1 MHEGEDIL
9 EGDLMAINVEEAL
22 NLVYKL
28 ALPLGTEIAPIE
40 NSVHRVLSETITAS
54 HSLPSFDNSAMDGY
68 AVRASDAGKTLQQSC
83 TIFAGDGSEIRMV
96 EDQCIRIMTG
106 AKIPQGCEAIVP
118 IEDVVVNE
126 DQVTFPSSIKPSQHI
141 RLKGEDIQAG
151 MTLLEEGTM
160 LHAHHISLL
169 ASQGITHVK
178 LYRRPRVALF
188 SSGNELKMHYETL
201 GSNQLY
207 NTNTPTFAARAE
219 ELGCDVIFTGTAED
233 TLESVQAH
241 IQRALNADLIIT
253 SGGVSVGDADFTKEA
268 FNSLGFEGAFESVDI
283 KPGKP
288 TTFGRI
294 GNTVVLNLP
303 GNPLAAALC
312 FELFGQ
318 SAILSLSGR
327 SDKYL
332 STLSTHMAEPFK
344 MKKGRRSLIPGWFD
358 GTSFTPSQKFGP
370 GMVLPLALANAFMMV
385 DASVEGFEKGDVVK
399 IIPTRWCMSSAAR
412 NSLITL

>member
-1 MHEGEDIL
+1 
-9 EGDLMAINVEEAL
+9 MAISVEEAL
-22 NLVYKL
+22 NLVYSFVS
-28 ALPLGTEIAPIE
+28 PTQTEIVPIE
-40 NSVHRVLSETITAS
+40 NAVHRILSEPIIAQ

-68 AVRASDAGKTLQQSC
+68 AVRTEDAGKTLKQSC
-83 TIFAGDGSEIRMV
+83 VIFAGDGNEIRMI

-118 IEDVVVNE
+118 IEEVHIAE
-126 DQVTFPSSIKPSQHI
+126 DQITLPTAIKPSQHI

-151 MTLLEEGTM
+151 MSLLEKGTM

-188 SSGNELKMHYETL
+188 SSGNELKMHYEPL
-201 GSNQLY
+201 GANQLY
-207 NTNTPTFAARAE
+207 NTNTPTFAARAQ

-233 TLESVQAH
+233 TLASIQEH

-268 FNSLGFEGAFESVDI
+268 FASLGFEGAFESVDI

-294 GNTVVLNLP
+294 GTTLILNLP

-312 FELFGQ
+312 FEVFGQ
-318 SAILSLSGR
+318 SAILALSGR
-327 SDKYL
+327 TDKYL
-332 STLSTHMAEPFK
+332 STIATKMAEPFK

-358 GTSFTPSQKFGP
+358 GSSFTPSEKFGP
-370 GMVLPLALANAFMMV
+370 GMVLPLSRANAYMMV
-385 DASVEGFEKGDVVK
+385 DASVEGFEKDAVIK
-399 IIPTRWCMSSAAR
+399 IIPTRWCMSSEEQK
-412 NSLITL
+412 SLITD

>member
-1 MHEGEDIL
+1 
-9 EGDLMAINVEEAL
+9 MAINVEEAL
-22 NLVYKL
+22 DAIYTF
-28 ALPLGTEIAPIE
+28 ASPTQSEIVPIE
-40 NSVHRVLSETITAS
+40 NGIHRVLCESINAS

-68 AVRASDAGKTLQQSC
+68 AVRVEDAGKTLKQSC
-83 TIFAGDGSEIRMV
+83 VIFAGNGEEIRLV

-118 IEDVVVNE
+118 IEEVIVNG
-126 DQVTFPSSIKPSQHI
+126 DAITFPSSIRASAHI

-151 MTLLEEGTM
+151 MELLSEGTI

-169 ASQGITHVK
+169 ASQGITHIRV
-178 LYRRPRVALF
+178 YRRPRIALF
-188 SSGNELKMHYETL
+188 SSGNELKMHYEPL

-207 NTNTPTFAARAE
+207 NTNTPTFAARAQ
-219 ELGCDVIFTGTAED
+219 ELGCDVIFTGTASD
-233 TLESVQAH
+233 SLESIREH
-241 IQRALNADLIIT
+241 IERSLNADLIIT

-268 FNSLGFEGAFESVDI
+268 FASLGFEGAFESVDI

-294 GNTVVLNLP
+294 GTTLILNLP

-318 SAILSLSGR
+318 SAILALSGR

-332 STLSTHMAEPFK
+332 STLTTKISEPFT

-358 GTSFTPSQKFGP
+358 GAAFTPSEKFGP
-370 GMVLPLALANAFMMV
+370 GMVLPLSRANAYMMV
-385 DASVEGFEKGDVVK
+385 DASVEGFEKDAVVK
-399 IIPTRWCMSSAAR
+399 IIPTRWCMSSEKQT
-412 NSLITL
+412 SLITL

>member
-1 MHEGEDIL
+1 
-9 EGDLMAINVEEAL
+9 MAISVEEAL

-28 ALPLGTEIAPIE
+28 AYPTQMEIVPIE
-40 NSVHRVLSETITAS
+40 NAIQRVLYEKITAT

-68 AVRASDAGKTLQQSC
+68 AVRCEDAGKTLQQSC
-83 TIFAGDGSEIRMV
+83 VIFAGNGDEIRMV

-118 IEDVVVNE
+118 IEEVTLNE
-126 DQVTFPSSIKPSQHI
+126 GQVTFPSFIKPSQHI

-151 MTLLEEGTM
+151 MTLLEKGTM
-160 LHAHHISLL
+160 LHAHHLSLL

-178 LYRRPRVALF
+178 LYRRPRIALF

-201 GSNQLY
+201 GANQLY
-207 NTNTPTFAARAE
+207 NTNTPTFAARAQ
-219 ELGCDVIFTGTAED
+219 ELGCDVIFTGTAVD
-233 TLESVQAH
+233 TLASIQEH
-241 IQRALNADLIIT
+241 IRRALNADLIIT

-268 FNSLGFEGAFESVDI
+268 FQTLGFESAFESVDI

-294 GNTVVLNLP
+294 GDTVILNLP

-318 SAILSLSGR
+318 SAIFSLSGR

-332 STLSTHMAEPFK
+332 STLTTSMSEPFT
-344 MKKGRRSLIPGWFD
+344 MKKGRRSLIPGWYD
-358 GTSFTPSQKFGP
+358 GSSFTPSPKFGP
-370 GMVLPLALANAFMMV
+370 GMVLPLSRANAFMMV
-385 DASVEGFEKGDVVK
+385 DASVEGFEKGSTVK
-399 IIPTRWCMSSAAR
+399 IIPTRWCMSSEQPV
-412 NSLITL
+412 SLITL

>member
-1 MHEGEDIL
+1 
-9 EGDLMAINVEEAL
+9 MAINVEEAL
-22 NLVYKL
+22 SAIYTF
-28 ALPLGTEIAPIE
+28 ATPTQSEIVPIE
-40 NSVHRVLSETITAS
+40 NAIHRVLCENISAS
-54 HSLPSFDNSAMDGY
+54 YSLPSFDNSAMDGY
-68 AVRASDAGKTLQQSC
+68 AVRVEDAGKTLKQSC
-83 TIFAGDGSEIRMV
+83 VIFAGDGAEIRLV

-118 IEDVVVNE
+118 IEELSVN
-126 DQVTFPSSIKPSQHI
+126 DDSVTLPSSIRASAHI

-151 MTLLEEGTM
+151 MELLCEGTM

-169 ASQGITHVK
+169 ASQGITHIKVH
-178 LYRRPRVALF
+178 RRPRVALF
-188 SSGNELKMHYETL
+188 SSGNELKMHYEDL

-219 ELGCDVIFTGTAED
+219 ELGCDVVFTGTASD
-233 TLESVQAH
+233 SLAS
-241 IQRALNADLIIT
+241 IQEYIRRALDADLIIT

-268 FNSLGFEGAFESVDI
+268 FASLGFEAAFESVDI

-294 GNTVVLNLP
+294 KDTLILNLP

-318 SAILSLSGR
+318 SAILSLCGR

-332 STLSTHMAEPFK
+332 TAISTTMSEPFK

-358 GTSFTPSQKFGP
+358 GASFTPCEKFGP
-370 GMVLPLALANAFMMV
+370 GMVLPLSKANAYMMV
-385 DASVEGFEKGDVVK
+385 DASVEGFEKGSSVK
-399 IIPTRWCMSSAAR
+399 IIPTRWCMSSMDQ
-412 NSLITL
+412 NSLITY

>member
-1 MHEGEDIL
+1 
-9 EGDLMAINVEEAL
+9 MAISAEEAFDH
-22 NLVYKL
+22 VYRL
-28 ALPLGTEIAPIE
+28 SLPLGIEIAPIE
-40 NSVHRVLSETITAS
+40 NSIHRVLAETIVAE

-68 AVRASDAGKTLQQSC
+68 AVRTEDAGKTLIQSC
-83 TIFAGDGSEIRMV
+83 VVFAGDQGEIRLV

-106 AKIPQGCEAIVP
+106 AKIPQGCEAIIP
-118 IEDVVVNE
+118 IEDVVV
-126 DQVTFPSSIKPSQHI
+126 DGDHVTFPSFIKASQHI

-151 MTLLEEGTM
+151 MILLAKGTY
-160 LHAHHISLL
+160 LCAHHISLL
-169 ASQGITHVK
+169 ASQGITHVQ

-207 NTNTPTFAARAE
+207 NTNTPTFAARAR
-219 ELGCDVIFTGTAED
+219 ELGCEVIFTGTAED
-233 TLESVQAH
+233 TLESIQEH
-241 IQRALNADLIIT
+241 IKSALNADLIIT
-253 SGGVSVGDADFTKEA
+253 SGGVSVGDADFTKKA
-268 FNSLGFEGAFESVDI
+268 FHSLGFESAFESVDI

-294 GNTVVLNLP
+294 GNTIILNLP

-318 SAILSLSGR
+318 SSILSLSGR

-332 STLSTHMAEPFK
+332 SSITTKISEPFK

-358 GTSFTPSQKFGP
+358 GSSFTPSPKFGP
-370 GMVLPLALANAFMMV
+370 GMVLPLSQANAYMMV
-385 DASVEGFEKGDVVK
+385 DASVEGFEKGNEIKVVT
-399 IIPTRWCMSSAAR
+399 TRWCMSSEVQH
-412 NSLITL
+412 SLVTF

>member
-1 MHEGEDIL
+1 
-9 EGDLMAINVEEAL
+9 MAIGVEEAFEHIYEL
-22 NLVYKL
+22 S
-28 ALPLGTEIAPIE
+28 LPLGSEILPIE
-40 NSVHRVLSETITAS
+40 NSIHRVIAENIIAEY
-54 HSLPSFDNSAMDGY
+54 SLPAFDNSAMDGY
-68 AVRASDAGKTLQQSC
+68 AVRVEDAGKTLLQSC
-83 TIFAGDGSEIRMV
+83 VVFAGDQDDIRLV

-118 IEDVVVNE
+118 IEDVVV
-126 DQVTFPSSIKPSQHI
+126 DGDHVTFPSFIKASQHI

-151 MTLLEEGTM
+151 TTLLTEGTF
-160 LHAHHISLL
+160 LCAHHISLL

-201 GSNQLY
+201 GANQLY
-207 NTNTPTFAARAE
+207 NTNTPTFAARAR
-219 ELGCDVIFTGTAED
+219 ELGCDVISTATAVDSLQSIQE
-233 TLESVQAH
+233 H
-241 IQRALNADLIIT
+241 IRSALNADLIIT

-268 FNSLGFEGAFESVDI
+268 FHSLGFESAFESVDI

-294 GNTVVLNLP
+294 GKTLVLNLP

-318 SAILSLSGR
+318 SSILSLSGR
-327 SDKYL
+327 RDKYL
-332 STLSTHMAEPFK
+332 STITTRIAQPFK

-358 GTSFTPSQKFGP
+358 GAAFTPASTFGP
-370 GMVLPLALANAFMMV
+370 GMVLPLSLANAYMMV
-385 DASVEGFEKGDVVK
+385 DASVEGFESGSEVK
-399 IIPTRWCMSSAAR
+399 IIPTRWCMSSEVQ

>member
-1 MHEGEDIL
+1 
-9 EGDLMAINVEEAL
+9 MAISAEEAL
-22 NLVYKL
+22 GLIYTF
-28 ALPLGTEIAPIE
+28 ALPTQTEIVPIE
-40 NSVHRVLSETITAS
+40 NGIHRVLCETITAAY
-54 HSLPSFDNSAMDGY
+54 SLPSFDNSAMDGY
-68 AVRASDAGKTLQQSC
+68 AVRSEDAGKTLLQSC
-83 TIFAGDGSEIRMV
+83 TIFAGDGDDVRMV

-118 IEDVVVNE
+118 IEE
-126 DQVTFPSSIKPSQHI
+126 VTINGDSVTLPASIKPSQHI

-151 MTLLEEGTM
+151 MELLYEGTI

-169 ASQGITHVK
+169 ASQGITHIKV
-178 LYRRPRVALF
+178 YRRPRVALF

-207 NTNTPTFAARAE
+207 NTNTPTFAARAK
-219 ELGCDVIFTGTAED
+219 ELGCDVIFTGTASD
-233 TLESVQAH
+233 SLESIQEH
-241 IQRALNADLIIT
+241 IRRSLNADLIIT

-268 FNSLGFEGAFESVDI
+268 FTSLGFEGAFESVDI

-294 GNTVVLNLP
+294 GSTLILNLP

-327 SDKYL
+327 SDRYL
-332 STLSTHMAEPFK
+332 STITTRIGEPFK
-344 MKKGRRSLIPGWFD
+344 MKKGRRSLIPGWFS
-358 GTSFTPSQKFGP
+358 GENFTPSPKFGP
-370 GMVLPLALANAFMMV
+370 GMVLPLSRANAFMMV
-385 DASVEGFEKGDVVK
+385 DESVEGFEEGSAVK
-399 IIPTRWCMSSAAR
+399 IIPTRWCMSSDVQ

>member
-1 MHEGEDIL
+1 
-9 EGDLMAINVEEAL
+9 MAISVEEAL
-22 NLVYKL
+22 GLIYTL
-28 ALPLGTEIAPIE
+28 ALPTQTEIVPIE
-40 NSVHRVLSETITAS
+40 NAIHRVLSETITATY
-54 HSLPSFDNSAMDGY
+54 SLPSFDNSAMDGY
-68 AVRASDAGKTLQQSC
+68 AVRTDDAGKTLTQSC
-83 TIFAGDGSEIRMV
+83 TILAGNGDDIRMV

-118 IEDVVVNE
+118 IEEVTVNG
-126 DQVTFPSSIKPSQHI
+126 DLVTLPSPIKPSQHI
-141 RLKGEDIQAG
+141 RLKGEDIQAD
-151 MTLLEEGTM
+151 MTLLEDGVM

-201 GSNQLY
+201 GANQLY
-207 NTNTPTFAARAE
+207 NTNTPTFAARTE

-233 TLESVQAH
+233 TLESIQEH
-241 IQRALNADLIIT
+241 IRRSLNADFIIT

-268 FNSLGFEGAFESVDI
+268 FSSLGFECAFESVNI

-294 GNTVVLNLP
+294 GNTLILNLP

-327 SDKYL
+327 SDRYL
-332 STLSTHMAEPFK
+332 STITTRIGEPFT
-344 MKKGRRSLIPGWFD
+344 MKKGRRSLIPGWFS
-358 GTSFTPSQKFGP
+358 GENFVPSPNFGP
-370 GMVLPLALANAFMMV
+370 GMVLPLSRANAFMMV
-385 DASVEGFEKGDVVK
+385 DACVEEFKEGSAVK
-399 IIPTRWCMSSAAR
+399 IIPTRWCMSSQDQ
-412 NSLITL
+412 NSLVTV

>member
-1 MHEGEDIL
+1 
-9 EGDLMAINVEEAL
+9 MAISVEEAL
-22 NLVYKL
+22 NLVYSFVS
-28 ALPLGTEIAPIE
+28 PTQTEIVPIE
-40 NSVHRVLSETITAS
+40 NAVHRILSEPIIAQY
-54 HSLPSFDNSAMDGY
+54 SLPSFDNSAMDGY
-68 AVRASDAGKTLQQSC
+68 AVRTEDAGKTLKQSC
-83 TIFAGDGSEIRMV
+83 VIFAGDGNEIRMI

-118 IEDVVVNE
+118 IEEVHIAE
-126 DQVTFPSSIKPSQHI
+126 DQITLPTAIKPSQHI

-151 MTLLEEGTM
+151 MSLLEKGTM

-188 SSGNELKMHYETL
+188 SSGNELKMHYEPL
-201 GSNQLY
+201 GANQLY
-207 NTNTPTFAARAE
+207 NTNTPTFAARAQ

-233 TLESVQAH
+233 TLASIQEH

-268 FNSLGFEGAFESVDI
+268 FQTLGFESAFESVDI

-294 GNTVVLNLP
+294 GTTLILNLP

-312 FELFGQ
+312 FEVFGQ
-318 SAILSLSGR
+318 SAILALSGR

-332 STLSTHMAEPFK
+332 STITTKMAEPFK

-358 GTSFTPSQKFGP
+358 GSSFTPSEKFGP
-370 GMVLPLALANAFMMV
+370 GMVLPLSRANAYMMV
-385 DASVEGFEKGDVVK
+385 DASVEGFEKDAVVK
-399 IIPTRWCMSSAAR
+399 IIPTRWCMSSEKQT
-412 NSLITL
+412 SLITL

>member
-1 MHEGEDIL
+1 
-9 EGDLMAINVEEAL
+9 MAITVEEAL
-22 NLVYKL
+22 NLVYTL
-28 ALPLGTEIAPIE
+28 TLPTQSEIVPIE
-40 NSVHRVLSETITAS
+40 NCIHRLLCENIIAS

-68 AVRASDAGKTLQQSC
+68 AVRVEDAGKTLQQVC
-83 TIFAGDGSEIRMV
+83 VIFAGSPDDVRMV

-118 IEDVVVNE
+118 IEEVIVNG
-126 DQVTFPSSIKPSQHI
+126 DQITFPSTIKPSQHI

-151 MTLLEEGTM
+151 MELLSKGTM
-160 LHAHHISLL
+160 LYAHHISLL
-169 ASQGITHVK
+169 ASQGITHVRV
-178 LYRRPRVALF
+178 YRRPRVALF

-201 GSNQLY
+201 GANQLY
-207 NTNTPTFAARAE
+207 NTNTPTFAARAQ

-233 TLESVQAH
+233 SLESIREH
-241 IQRALNADLIIT
+241 IERSLNADLIIT

-268 FNSLGFEGAFESVDI
+268 FQTLGFEGAFESVDI

-294 GNTVVLNLP
+294 GTTLILNLP

-318 SAILSLSGR
+318 SAILAMSGR
-327 SDKYL
+327 EDKYL
-332 STLSTHMAEPFK
+332 STLSTKISEPFK

-358 GTSFTPSQKFGP
+358 GASFTPCEKFGP
-370 GMVLPLALANAFMMV
+370 GMVLPLSRANAFMMV
-385 DASVEGFEKGDVVK
+385 DASVEGFEKDAIVK
-399 IIPTRWCMSSAAR
+399 IIPTRWCMSSEKQTP
-412 NSLITL
+412 LITL

>member
-1 MHEGEDIL
+1 
-9 EGDLMAINVEEAL
+9 MAISVEEAL
-22 NLVYKL
+22 KL
-28 ALPLGTEIAPIE
+28 IYTFALPTQTEIVPIE
-40 NSVHRVLSETITAS
+40 NAIHRVLCETITATY
-54 HSLPSFDNSAMDGY
+54 SLPSFDNSAMDGY
-68 AVRASDAGKTLQQSC
+68 AVRSDDAGKTLTQSC
-83 TIFAGDGSEIRMV
+83 VIFAGNGDDIRLV

-118 IEDVVVNE
+118 IEEVTVNG
-126 DQVTFPSSIKPSQHI
+126 DQITLPSFIKPSQHI

-151 MTLLEEGTM
+151 MELLGEGTM

-169 ASQGITHVK
+169 ASQGITHIKV
-178 LYRRPRVALF
+178 YRRPRVALF

-207 NTNTPTFAARAE
+207 NTNTPTFAARSK

-233 TLESVQAH
+233 SLASIQEH
-241 IQRALNADLIIT
+241 IRRALNADLIIT
-253 SGGVSVGDADFTKEA
+253 SGGVSVGDADFTKAA
-268 FNSLGFEGAFESVDI
+268 FASLGFEGAFESVDI

-294 GNTVVLNLP
+294 GETLILNLP

-332 STLSTHMAEPFK
+332 STITTQIDQPFK

-358 GTSFTPSQKFGP
+358 GASFNPSEKFGP
-370 GMVLPLALANAFMMV
+370 GMVLPLSRANAFMMV
-385 DASVEGFEKGDVVK
+385 DASVEGFEKGGAVK
-399 IIPTRWCMSSAAR
+399 IIPTRWSMCSEEQT
-412 NSLITL
+412 SLITH

>member
-1 MHEGEDIL
+1 
-9 EGDLMAINVEEAL
+9 MAISVEEAL
-22 NLVYKL
+22 NLVY
-28 ALPLGTEIAPIE
+28 AFASPTETEITPIE
-40 NSVHRVLSETITAS
+40 NAIHRVVSETIIAS

-68 AVRASDAGKTLQQSC
+68 AVRTEDAGKTLQQSC
-83 TIFAGDGSEIRMV
+83 VIFAGDGDEIRMV

-118 IEDVVVNE
+118 IEEVSVNG
-126 DQVTFPSSIKPSQHI
+126 DLVTLPLFIKPSQHI
-141 RLKGEDIQAG
+141 RLKGEDIQSG
-151 MTLLEEGTM
+151 MTLLETGTM

-169 ASQGITHVK
+169 ASQGITHVR
-178 LYRRPRVALF
+178 LYRRPHVALF

-207 NTNTPTFAARAE
+207 NTNTPTFAARAQ

-233 TLESVQAH
+233 TLASIQEH
-241 IQRALNADLIIT
+241 IGRALNADLIVT
-253 SGGVSVGDADFTKEA
+253 SGGVSVGDADYTKEA
-268 FNSLGFEGAFESVDI
+268 FNTLGFEGAFESVDI

-294 GNTVVLNLP
+294 GTTLILNLP

-318 SAILSLSGR
+318 SAIMALSGR
-327 SDKYL
+327 SDQYL
-332 STLSTHMAEPFK
+332 STITTKIGEPFK

-358 GTSFTPSQKFGP
+358 GASFIPSPNFGP
-370 GMVLPLALANAFMMV
+370 GMVLPLSRANAFMMV
-385 DASVEGFEKGDVVK
+385 DASVEGFEKGTEIK
-399 IIPTRWCMSSAAR
+399 IIPTRWCMSSEKQNA
-412 NSLITL
+412 LITV

>member
-1 MHEGEDIL
+1 
-9 EGDLMAINVEEAL
+9 MAISVEEAFEH
-22 NLVYKL
+22 VYKL
-28 ALPLGTEIAPIE
+28 SLPLGSEIVPIE
-40 NSVHRVLSETITAS
+40 NSIHRVIAENIEAEY
-54 HSLPSFDNSAMDGY
+54 SLPSFDNSAMDGY
-68 AVRASDAGKTLQQSC
+68 AVRTEDAGKTLLQSC
-83 TIFAGDGSEIRMV
+83 VVFAGDKDDIRLV

-106 AKIPQGCEAIVP
+106 SKIPQGCEAIVP
-118 IEDVVVNE
+118 IEEVVVNG
-126 DQVTFPSSIKPSQHI
+126 DNVTFPSLIKASQHI

-151 MTLLEEGTM
+151 TILLTEGTF
-160 LHAHHISLL
+160 LCAHHISLL

-201 GSNQLY
+201 GPNQLY
-207 NTNTPTFAARAE
+207 NTNTPTFASRAR
-219 ELGCDVIFTGTAED
+219 ELGCDVISTATAD
-233 TLESVQAH
+233 DSLESIQEH
-241 IQRALNADLIIT
+241 IKSALNADLIIT

-268 FNSLGFEGAFESVDI
+268 FQSLGFESAFESVDI

-294 GNTVVLNLP
+294 GKTVVLNLP

-327 SDKYL
+327 RDKYL
-332 STLSTHMAEPFK
+332 STITTRIAQPFK

-358 GTSFTPSQKFGP
+358 GAAFTPASKFGP
-370 GMVLPLALANAFMMV
+370 GMVLPLSLANAYMMV
-385 DASVEGFEKGDVVK
+385 DASVDGFESGSEVK
-399 IIPTRWCMSSAAR
+399 ILPTRWCMSSEII
-412 NSLITL
+412 NSLVTL

>member
-1 MHEGEDIL
+1 
-9 EGDLMAINVEEAL
+9 MAISVEEAL
-22 NLVYKL
+22 KLIYTL
-28 ALPLGTEIAPIE
+28 ALPTQTEIVPIE
-40 NSVHRVLSETITAS
+40 NAIHRVLCETITAKY
-54 HSLPSFDNSAMDGY
+54 SLPSFDNSAMDGY
-68 AVRASDAGKTLQQSC
+68 AVRSEDAGKTLMQSC
-83 TIFAGDGSEIRMV
+83 TVFAGDGNDIRMV

-118 IEDVVVNE
+118 IEEVSVNG
-126 DQVTFPSSIKPSQHI
+126 DQITFPALIKPSQHI

-151 MTLLEEGTM
+151 MILLEKGVM

-178 LYRRPRVALF
+178 IHRRPRVALF
-188 SSGNELKMHYETL
+188 SSGNELKMHYEAL
-201 GSNQLY
+201 GANQLY
-207 NTNTPTFAARAE
+207 NTNTPTFAARTE

-233 TLESVQAH
+233 TLESIQEH
-241 IQRALNADLIIT
+241 IRRSLNADLIIT

-268 FNSLGFEGAFESVDI
+268 FTSLGFETAFESVDI

-294 GNTVVLNLP
+294 GDTVILNLP

-318 SAILSLSGR
+318 STILSLSGR

-332 STLSTHMAEPFK
+332 STITTRIGEPFK

-358 GTSFTPSQKFGP
+358 GASFTPSEKFGP
-370 GMVLPLALANAFMMV
+370 GMVLPLSRANAFMMV
-385 DASVEGFEKGDVVK
+385 DEKVEGFEAGAAVK
-399 IIPTRWCMSSAAR
+399 IIPTHWCMSSKTQ

>member
-1 MHEGEDIL
+1 
-9 EGDLMAINVEEAL
+9 MAISVEEAL
-22 NLVYKL
+22 NLVYSFVS
-28 ALPLGTEIAPIE
+28 PTQTEIVPIE
-40 NSVHRVLSETITAS
+40 NAVHRILSEPIIAQ

-68 AVRASDAGKTLQQSC
+68 AVRTEDAGKTLKQSC
-83 TIFAGDGSEIRMV
+83 VIFAGDGNEIRMI

-118 IEDVVVNE
+118 IEEVHITE
-126 DQVTFPSSIKPSQHI
+126 DQITLPAAIKPSQHI

-151 MTLLEEGTM
+151 MSLLESGTM

-188 SSGNELKMHYETL
+188 SSGNELKMHYEPL
-201 GSNQLY
+201 GANQLY

-233 TLESVQAH
+233 TLASIQEH

-268 FNSLGFEGAFESVDI
+268 FQTLGFEGAFESVDI

-294 GNTVVLNLP
+294 GTTLILNLP

-318 SAILSLSGR
+318 SAILALSGR
-327 SDKYL
+327 TDKYL
-332 STLSTHMAEPFK
+332 STIATKMAEPFK
-344 MKKGRRSLIPGWFD
+344 MKKGRRSLIPGWFN
-358 GTSFTPSQKFGP
+358 GSSFTPSEKFGP
-370 GMVLPLALANAFMMV
+370 GMVLPLSRANAYMMV
-385 DASVEGFEKGDVVK
+385 DASVEGFEKDAVIK
-399 IIPTRWCMSSAAR
+399 IIPTRWCMSSEEQK
-412 NSLITL
+412 SLITD

>member
-1 MHEGEDIL
+1 
-9 EGDLMAINVEEAL
+9 MAISVEKAL
-22 NLVYKL
+22 GLIYTL
-28 ALPLGTEIAPIE
+28 ALPTQTEIVPIE
-40 NSVHRVLSETITAS
+40 NAIHRVLSETITATY
-54 HSLPSFDNSAMDGY
+54 SLPSFDNSAMDGY
-68 AVRASDAGKTLQQSC
+68 AVRTDDAGKTLTQSC
-83 TIFAGDGSEIRMV
+83 TILAGNGDDIRMV

-118 IEDVVVNE
+118 IEEVAVNGE
-126 DQVTFPSSIKPSQHI
+126 LVTLPSLIKPSQHI
-141 RLKGEDIQAG
+141 RLKGEDIQAD
-151 MTLLEEGTM
+151 MTLLEAGVM

-188 SSGNELKMHYETL
+188 SSGNELKMHYEAL
-201 GSNQLY
+201 GANQLY
-207 NTNTPTFAARAE
+207 NTNTPTFAARTE

-233 TLESVQAH
+233 TLESIQEH
-241 IQRALNADLIIT
+241 IRRSLNADFIIT

-268 FNSLGFEGAFESVDI
+268 FSSLGFECAFESVNI

-294 GNTVVLNLP
+294 GNTLILNLP

-327 SDKYL
+327 SDRYL
-332 STLSTHMAEPFK
+332 STITTRIGEPFT
-344 MKKGRRSLIPGWFD
+344 MKKGRRSLIPGWFS
-358 GTSFTPSQKFGP
+358 GENFVPSPNFGP
-370 GMVLPLALANAFMMV
+370 GMVLPLSRANAFMMV
-385 DASVEGFEKGDVVK
+385 DECVEEFEEGSAVK
-399 IIPTRWCMSSAAR
+399 IIPTRWCMSSQDQ

>member
-1 MHEGEDIL
+1 
-9 EGDLMAINVEEAL
+9 MAINVEEAL
-22 NLVYKL
+22 NAIYTF
-28 ALPLGTEIAPIE
+28 ATPTQSEIVPIE
-40 NSVHRVLSETITAS
+40 NAINRVLCESITAT

-68 AVRASDAGKTLQQSC
+68 AVRVEDAGKTLKQSC
-83 TIFAGDGSEIRMV
+83 VIFAGDSDDVRMV

-118 IEDVVVNE
+118 IEE
-126 DQVTFPSSIKPSQHI
+126 VTLNGDTITLPSSIRPSAHI

-151 MTLLEEGTM
+151 MKLLDDGTM

-169 ASQGITHVK
+169 ASQGITHIKVF
-178 LYRRPRVALF
+178 RRPRVALF
-188 SSGNELKMHYETL
+188 SSGNELKMHYEAL

-219 ELGCDVIFTGTAED
+219 ELGCDVVFTGTASD
-233 TLESVQAH
+233 SMESIQEH
-241 IQRALNADLIIT
+241 IRRALDADLIIT

-268 FNSLGFEGAFESVDI
+268 FTSLGFQAAFESVDI

-294 GNTVVLNLP
+294 GETLILNLP

-312 FELFGQ
+312 FEIFGQ

-332 STLSTHMAEPFK
+332 ASITTSMGEPFK

-358 GTSFTPSQKFGP
+358 GASFTPSEKFGP
-370 GMVLPLALANAFMMV
+370 GMVLPLSRANAFMMV
-385 DASVEGFEKGDVVK
+385 DASVEGFEKGSSIK
-399 IIPTRWCMSSAAR
+399 IIPTRWCMSSEHQHA
-412 NSLITL
+412 LITH

>member
-1 MHEGEDIL
+1 
-9 EGDLMAINVEEAL
+9 MAINVEEAL
-22 NLVYKL
+22 SAIYTF
-28 ALPLGTEIAPIE
+28 ASPTQSEIVPIE
-40 NSVHRVLSETITAS
+40 NAIHRVLCESITAK

-68 AVRASDAGKTLQQSC
+68 AVRVEDAGKTLRQSC
-83 TIFAGDGSEIRMV
+83 VIFAGDGEEIRMV

-118 IEDVVVNE
+118 IEEVSVNG
-126 DQVTFPSSIKPSQHI
+126 DLITLPSSIRASAHI

-151 MTLLEEGTM
+151 MELLCEGTM
-160 LHAHHISLL
+160 IHAHHISLL

-178 LYRRPRVALF
+178 VYRRPRVALF
-188 SSGNELKMHYETL
+188 SSGNELKMHYEDL

-207 NTNTPTFAARAE
+207 NTNTPTFAARAK
-219 ELGCDVIFTGTAED
+219 ELGCDVIFIGTASD
-233 TLESVQAH
+233 SLES
-241 IQRALNADLIIT
+241 IQTYIRSALSANLIIT

-268 FNSLGFEGAFESVDI
+268 FHSLGFEAAFESVDI

-294 GNTVVLNLP
+294 GNTLILNLP

-318 SAILSLSGR
+318 STILSLSGR

-332 STLSTHMAEPFK
+332 STISAEMAVPFS
-344 MKKGRRSLIPGWFD
+344 MKKGRRSLIPGWYD
-358 GTSFTPSQKFGP
+358 GTTFAPCEKFGP
-370 GMVLPLALANAFMMV
+370 GMVLPLSLANAFMMV
-385 DASVEGFEKGDVVK
+385 DASVEGFDRGNRVK
-399 IIPTRWCMSSAAR
+399 IIPTRWCMSSETQ

>member
-1 MHEGEDIL
+1 MHSGEDVTQ
-9 EGDLMAINVEEAL
+9 GDDMAISVEEAL
-22 NLVYKL
+22 NLVY
-28 ALPLGTEIAPIE
+28 AFASPTETEITPIE
-40 NSVHRVLSETITAS
+40 NAIHRVLSETIIAS

-68 AVRASDAGKTLQQSC
+68 AVRTEDAGKTLQQSC
-83 TIFAGDGSEIRMV
+83 VIFAGDGDEIRMV

-118 IEDVVVNE
+118 IEEVSVDG
-126 DQVTFPSSIKPSQHI
+126 DLVTLPASIKPSQHI
-141 RLKGEDIQAG
+141 RLKGEDIQSG
-151 MTLLEEGTM
+151 MTLLETRTI
-160 LHAHHISLL
+160 LYAHHISLL
-169 ASQGITHVK
+169 ASQGITHVR

-207 NTNTPTFAARAE
+207 NTNTPTFAARAQ

-233 TLESVQAH
+233 TLESIQEH
-241 IQRALNADLIIT
+241 IGRALNADLIVT
-253 SGGVSVGDADFTKEA
+253 SGGVSVGDADYTKEA
-268 FNSLGFEGAFESVDI
+268 FNTLGFEGAFESVDI

-294 GNTVVLNLP
+294 GTTLILNLP

-318 SAILSLSGR
+318 SAILALSGR

-332 STLSTHMAEPFK
+332 STITTKIGESFT
-344 MKKGRRSLIPGWFD
+344 MKKGRRSLIPGWFN
-358 GTSFTPSQKFGP
+358 GESFIPSPKFGP
-370 GMVLPLALANAFMMV
+370 GMVLPLSRANAFMMV
-385 DASVEGFEKGDVVK
+385 DSAVEKFENGGVVK
-399 IIPTRWCMSSAAR
+399 IIPTRWGMC
-412 NSLITL
+412 NQNQISLITN